1 MVLLGAMT
9 TAGGLFLFLWYRTLV
24 SLPVRQQP
32 GFILPSVFKW
42 GIPAISLILFLSGL
56 LILAALN
63 PWYALIAGALAAL
76 LGFLLLKFDRYS
88 ADMRLIHDRYK
99 MIREANPSMEE
110 LEVLFHT
117 ARWRYPKWTDDR
129 VLELVAGKDIA
140 SLILVMV
147 VSENKI
153 NPISDWELYR
163 TLKFKVARVTGSGK

>member
-1 MVLLGAMT
+1 MTLLGAMT

-32 GFILPSVFKW
+32 SFILPAAFKW

-56 LILAALN
+56 FILATLS
-63 PWYALIAGALAAL
+63 PWYALIAAGLAAS

-88 ADMRLIHDRYK
+88 ADIRLIHDTYK
-99 MIREANPSMEE
+99 KIRQANPSMEE
-110 LEVLFHT
+110 LEALFHT

-129 VLELVAGKDIA
+129 AVELVAGKDIA
-140 SLILVMV
+140 SLILVML

-163 TLKFKVARVTGSGK
+163 TLKFKVARMTRHGT